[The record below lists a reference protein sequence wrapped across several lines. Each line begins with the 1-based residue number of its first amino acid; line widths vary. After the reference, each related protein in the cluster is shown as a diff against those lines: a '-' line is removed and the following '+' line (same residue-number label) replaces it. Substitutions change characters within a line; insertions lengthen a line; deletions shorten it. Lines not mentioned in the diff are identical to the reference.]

1 MYVNVVLQLNAP
13 GAVELD
19 LFQGLAHD
27 IVWLVLRGLD
37 VLDGRV
43 LVEVALV
50 VDVELAEGIL
60 QRKYVALLELR
71 VLSRPWS
78 AVCRRPREGFTCRW
92 SLMTFMIAG
101 RRGESQAVDRP
112 RKRLD

>member
-1 MYVNVVLQLNAP
+1 MYVHVVLQLDAP

-19 LFQGLAHD
+19 LLQRLAHD
-27 IVWLVLRGLD
+27 IVRLVLGGLD

-60 QRKYVALLELR
+60 QRKDVALLELR
-71 VLSRPWS
+71 VFSRPWS
-78 AVCRRPREGFTCRW
+78 AMCRRPREVFTCRW
-92 SLMTFMIAG
+92 SLMTFMVAG
-101 RRGESQAVDRP
+101 RLGESQAVDRP
-112 RKRLD
+112 QKRLD